1 MITSHK
7 VWCWLRS
14 VKAFAEEYKKKGY
27 PIHGLINNAGIFLVK
42 PEQTPDGF
50 EVTALSLPLLAALSA
65 TRSLALHMDPPAV
78 FVL

>member
-1 MITSHK
+1 MTRCTK

-14 VKAFAEEYKKKGY
+14 VKAFAEEYKSKGY

-50 EVTALSLPLLAALSA
+50 EVTAPKPSSPCS
-65 TRSLALHMDPPAV
+65 D
-78 FVL
+78 FGY